1 MSSCSPE
8 EHARLDALVAGVAR
22 GDQRAFSQLYD
33 ALSPLA
39 FGVVIQVL
47 GNSSLA
53 EEVLQEVFVEVWNKA
68 DNFDSERGHART
80 WVGRI
85 AHSRAIDKLRAH
97 RASVRRDDQDY
108 ALDERIRGVD
118 VEGEALSNVEA
129 SRLRAAVDTIGEP
142 HRTAVLLTFFDGLS
156 HAELAKST
164 DVPLGTAK
172 TRVRDGVRKLAAVW
186 GRGESH
192 HE

>member
-39 FGVVIQVL
+39 FGVVIQVV

>member
-8 EHARLDALVAGVAR
+8 EHARLDSLVAGVAS
-22 GDQRAFSQLYD
+22 GDQHAFAQLYD

-39 FGVVIQVL
+39 FGVIIQVL
-47 GNSSLA
+47 GDNSLA

-68 DNFDSERGHART
+68 GSFDPERGHART

-85 AHSRAIDKLRAH
+85 AHSRGIDRLRAH
-97 RASVRRDDQDY
+97 NASVRRDD
-108 ALDERIRGVD
+108 AEFVLGERIRSID
-118 VEGEALSNVEA
+118 VENEALANVEGK
-129 SRLRAAVDTIGEP
+129 RLRAAVDTIGEP

-156 HAELAKST
+156 HAELAET
-164 DVPLGTAK
+164 TNVPLGTAK

-186 GRGESH
+186 GRGEAH

>member
-8 EHARLDALVAGVAR
+8 EHARLDALVAGVAD

-39 FGVVIQVL
+39 YGVIIQIL
-47 GNSSLA
+47 GDNSLA

-68 DNFDSERGHART
+68 RSFDPDRGRART

-85 AHSRAIDKLRAH
+85 AHSRGIDKLRAH
-97 RASVRRDDQDY
+97 NASVRRDDADFV
-108 ALDERIRGVD
+108 LGERIREVD
-118 VEGEALSNVEA
+118 VETEALTNVEGK
-129 SRLRAAVDTIGEP
+129 RLRAVDKIGEP

-156 HAELAKST
+156 HAELAEST
-164 DVPLGTAK
+164 NVPLGTAK

-186 GRGESH
+186 GRGEAH

>member
-53 EEVLQEVFVEVWNKA
+53 EEVLQEVFVEVWYKA

-156 HAELAKST
+156 HAELAEST

-172 TRVRDGVRKLAAVW
+172 TRVRDGIRKLAAVW

>member
-97 RASVRRDDQDY
+97 HASVRRDDQDY

-129 SRLRAAVDTIGEP
+129 SRLRAAVDRIGEP

-156 HAELAKST
+156 HAELAEST

>member
-8 EHARLDALVAGVAR
+8 EHARLDALVAGVAD

-39 FGVVIQVL
+39 YGVIIQIL
-47 GNSSLA
+47 GDNSLA

-68 DNFDSERGHART
+68 DSFDPDRGRART

-85 AHSRAIDKLRAH
+85 AHSRGIDKLRAH
-97 RASVRRDDQDY
+97 NASVRRDDADFV
-108 ALDERIRGVD
+108 LGERIREVD
-118 VEGEALSNVEA
+118 VETEALTNVEGK
-129 SRLRAAVDTIGEP
+129 RLWAAVDKIGEP

-156 HAELAKST
+156 HAELAEST
-164 DVPLGTAK
+164 NVPLGTAK
-172 TRVRDGVRKLAAVW
+172 TRVRDGVCKLAAVW
-186 GRGESH
+186 GRGEAH

>member
-8 EHARLDALVAGVAR
+8 EHARLDALVEGVAR

-39 FGVVIQVL
+39 FGVIIQVL
-47 GNSSLA
+47 GNNSLA

-68 DNFDSERGHART
+68 DNFDSDRGHART

-85 AHSRAIDKLRAH
+85 AHSRAIDKLRADN
-97 RASVRRDDQDY
+97 ASVRRDDQDF

-142 HRTAVLLTFFDGLS
+142 HRTAVLLTFFNGLS
-156 HAELAKST
+156 HAELAEST

-172 TRVRDGVRKLAAVW
+172 TRVRAGVRKLAAVW

>member
-8 EHARLDALVAGVAR
+8 EHACLDALVAGVAR

-68 DNFDSERGHART
+68 DNFDSERGHSRT

-156 HAELAKST
+156 HAELAEST

>member
-8 EHARLDALVAGVAR
+8 EHARLDALVAGVAD

-39 FGVVIQVL
+39 YGVIIQIL
-47 GNSSLA
+47 GDNSLA

-68 DNFDSERGHART
+68 RSFDPDRGRART

-85 AHSRAIDKLRAH
+85 AHSRGIDKLRAH
-97 RASVRRDDQDY
+97 NASVRRDDADFV
-108 ALDERIRGVD
+108 LGERIRDID
-118 VEGEALSNVEA
+118 VETEALTNVEGN
-129 SRLRAAVDTIGEP
+129 RLRAVDKIGEP

-156 HAELAKST
+156 HAELAEST
-164 DVPLGTAK
+164 NVPLGTAK

-186 GRGESH
+186 GRGEAH

>member
-8 EHARLDALVAGVAR
+8 EHARLDALVEGVAR

-39 FGVVIQVL
+39 FGVIIQVL
-47 GNSSLA
+47 GNNSLA

-68 DNFDSERGHART
+68 DNFDSDRGHART

-85 AHSRAIDKLRAH
+85 AHSRAIDKLRGYH
-97 RASVRRDDQDY
+97 ASVRRDDQDF

-142 HRTAVLLTFFDGLS
+142 HRTAVLLTFFNGLS
-156 HAELAKST
+156 HAELAEST

>member
-156 HAELAKST
+156 HAELAEST

>member
-8 EHARLDALVAGVAR
+8 EHARLDSLVAGVAN
-22 GDQRAFSQLYD
+22 GDQHAFSQLYD

-39 FGVVIQVL
+39 FGVIIQIL
-47 GNSSLA
+47 GDNSLA

-68 DNFDSERGHART
+68 GSFDPERGHART

-85 AHSRAIDKLRAH
+85 AHSRGIDRLRAH
-97 RASVRRDDQDY
+97 NASVRRDDADFV
-108 ALDERIRGVD
+108 LGERIRSID
-118 VEGEALSNVEA
+118 VETEALTNVEGK
-129 SRLRAAVDTIGEP
+129 RLRAAVDTIGEP

-156 HAELAKST
+156 HAELAET
-164 DVPLGTAK
+164 TNVPLGTAK

-186 GRGESH
+186 ERGEAH

>member
-8 EHARLDALVAGVAR
+8 EHARLDALVEGVAR

-39 FGVVIQVL
+39 FGVIIQVL
-47 GNSSLA
+47 GNNSLA

-68 DNFDSERGHART
+68 DNFDSDRGHART

-85 AHSRAIDKLRAH
+85 AHSRAIDKLRAYH
-97 RASVRRDDQDY
+97 ASVRRDDQDF
-108 ALDERIRGVD
+108 ALDERIQGVD

-142 HRTAVLLTFFDGLS
+142 HRTAVLLTFFNGLS
-156 HAELAKST
+156 HAELAEST